1 MARPATPLHTRL
13 SAIAAV
19 ALGGL
24 VGTPIRYQ
32 LGVWFPH
39 AAGTWP
45 MTTFVINVTGAFA
58 LGLLLEALTRLGPDT
73 GIRQRL
79 RLCLGTGVL
88 GSFTTYSTLAVET
101 TLLVRDD
108 RPTIALGYGL
118 ASVLAGIL
126 ATVVGIAAAAIV
138 RPEVDAR

>member
-39 AAGTWP
+39 TAGTWP

-118 ASVLAGIL
+118 ASVVAGIL
-126 ATVVGIAAAAIV
+126 ATIVGIAAAAIV

>member
-39 AAGTWP
+39 TAGTWP

-118 ASVLAGIL
+118 ASVFAGIL